1 MIEVVSADR
10 IAPQPWRN
18 GGGQTRE
25 LLAWP
30 DAHGWRLRISM
41 ADITRDGDFSRFDG
55 VERWFAVIE
64 GAGVL
69 LRFADRRVVLTPDS
83 EPLAFDGAAA
93 PHAELADGATR
104 DLNLMVRRDA
114 GRGGIARATLETEWV
129 QAASLRAVFVA
140 QPARLQID
148 DADAA
153 QLPARSLAWSAHAA
167 RQRWRLLSDDGA
179 LCAHW
184 LWFRA
189 EGTS

>member
-10 IAPQPWRN
+10 TRPQPWRN

-30 DAHGWRLRISM
+30 DARDWQLRISM

-55 VERWFAVIE
+55 IERWFAVVE

-69 LRFADRRVVLTPDS
+69 LRFADHRAVLTPDS
-83 EPLAFDGAAA
+83 DPLAFDGAAP
-93 PHAELADGATR
+93 PHAELSDGATR
-104 DLNLMVRRDA
+104 DLNLMVRRQA
-114 GRGGIARATLETEWV
+114 GRGGMARAVPDTEWL

-167 RQRWRLLSDDGA
+167 RQRWRLLCDDGG
-179 LCAHW
+179 LRAHW
-184 LWFRA
+184 MWFRS
-189 EGTS
+189 EGSA